1 MKITQCTGEGQGEC
15 KRCADKGKWNRMW
28 MSFLYHIEGMEGC
41 YCEKCVREIE
51 IEDVLRTLEKLYNDY
66 LIRPDECKALDWAIR
81 FIKEHTKTG
90 LEKMIADCERHIVCK
105 GCPHEKECE

>member
-51 IEDVLRTLEKLYNDY
+51 IEEVDSVLYSVKMDCKQRRNCDGCRFFSQTMAMCRIRGIPTDWDV
-66 LIRPDECKALDWAIR
+66 EC
-81 FIKEHTKTG
+81 
-90 LEKMIADCERHIVCK
+90 VK
-105 GCPHEKECE
+105 GGAE